1 MNFSKISL
9 LALII
14 TVVFMSTGCVEREI
28 VTNKPITV
36 VPDITIKEDVEIDWN
51 QVMEDCE
58 SALNADEYPYGAYL
72 DFAVH
77 DDDNVTEI
85 IWPVKQEC
93 PIEEMPAYAEAYAKA
108 FNDAVATQDF
118 KYAVSSD
125 DSYGGYWDSHDMD
138 VQVYY
143 ERDIMEPENYW
154 VNQIVPAGSNDPI
167 MLNPNLEQ

>member
-1 MNFSKISL
+1 MIKIGSKEFDKNKTYIMGILNVTPDSFSDGGRFVTMDKVL
-9 LALII
+9 
-14 TVVFMSTGCVEREI
+14 ERAE
-28 VTNKPITV
+28 
-36 VPDITIKEDVEIDWN
+36 E
-51 QVMEDCE
+51 M
-58 SALNADEYPYGAYL
+58 
-72 DFAVH
+72 VH
-77 DDDNVTEI
+77 DDNNLTEI
-85 IWPVKQEC
+85 IWPVKPEC

>member
-1 MNFSKISL
+1 MNFRKISFI
-9 LALII
+9 ALIFA
-14 TVVFMSTGCVEREI
+14 VVILSTGCVEREI
-28 VTNKPITV
+28 VINKPINE
-36 VPDITIKEDVEIDWN
+36 VPDVTVKENIEIDWD

-58 SALNADEYPYGAYL
+58 AALNEDEFPYGSYL

-77 DDDNVTEI
+77 DDENLTEI
-85 IWPVKQEC
+85 IWPVKPEC

-125 DSYGGYWDSHDMD
+125 DSYGGYWDTHDMD

-143 ERDIMEPENYW
+143 EKDIMWPENYW
-154 VNQIVPAGSNDPI
+154 INQLVPAGTNDKI
-167 MLNPNLEQ
+167 ILNPNLEQ